1 MIGATFPA
9 RMQPPREALQP
20 VCSRCRGPVVRE
32 AGDVC
37 PACEIKQSLKAHR
50 IAADHSTQ
58 TSLGD
63 GF

>member
-20 VCSRCRGPVVRE
+20 VCSRCRGSFVRE
-32 AGDVC
+32 TGDVC
-37 PACEIKQSLKAHR
+37 SACEIKQSLKAHR
-50 IAADHSTQ
+50 IAADHSDQ
-58 TSLGD
+58 TSLWG